1 MCIRDRESITGR
13 FFSIFSKRKFLSVVV
28 KSNGIDLSIVRD
40 WIEEEKIKVFIDK
53 IFDFIDTN
61 KAYQYLETQRAKGK
75 IIVQIKE

>member
-1 MCIRDRESITGR
+1 M
-13 FFSIFSKRKFLSVVV
+13 
-28 KSNGIDLSIVRD
+28 D